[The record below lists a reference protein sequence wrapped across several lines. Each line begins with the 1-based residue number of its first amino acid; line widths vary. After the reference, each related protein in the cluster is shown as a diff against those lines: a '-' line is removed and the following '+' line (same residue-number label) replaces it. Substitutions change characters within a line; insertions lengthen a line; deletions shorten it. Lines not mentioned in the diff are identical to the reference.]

1 MLSRRDLLSLMEELG
16 IPFRLYEHEAVYTI
30 AEAENLCR
38 SLDGQLC
45 KSLLLA
51 DTQGAL
57 YLLAARGSI
66 RVDMKALALR
76 LQSGRLSF
84 APPEAL
90 QHYLGC
96 PPGAASLLGL
106 VNDAQRRVTAVIEEP
121 LLYAQGDLLF
131 HPLENTA
138 SVAIRPEA
146 LGRFLAHTGHTPI
159 PVADISR

>member
-1 MLSRRDLLSLMEELG
+1 MLSRRDLLSLMEELD

-30 AEAENLCR
+30 AEAEDLCR
-38 SLDGQLC
+38 SLDGLLC

-57 YLLAARGSI
+57 YLLAARGNI

-90 QHYLGC
+90 QRHLGC
-96 PPGAASLLGL
+96 PRGAASLLGL
-106 VNDAQRRVTAVIEEP
+106 VNDTQGHVKAVIEEP
-121 LLYAQGDLLF
+121 LLAARATSSF
-131 HPLENTA
+131 TPWKT
-138 SVAIRPEA
+138 RP
-146 LGRFLAHTGHTPI
+146 R
-159 PVADISR
+159 